1 VLQQLP
7 QMGQSLKALAASLCA
22 AVVRVDLVGAR

>member
-7 QMGQSLKALAASLCA
+7 QMGQSLTASAASQF
-22 AVVRVDLVGAR
+22 AVVVLGDLVGVR

>member
-7 QMGQSLKALAASLCA
+7 QMGQSLTASAAFQC
-22 AVVRVDLVGAR
+22 AVVVLGDPVGAR